1 MKNRVSFDSTLTK
14 FGIGL
19 FETIK
24 VKEKP
29 IELDLHI
36 DRMFNSMKELNLN
49 FKYEKEFLKNQ
60 VLTYVKE
67 NEIFDK
73 ALRLTVFDEGYNIS
87 IRDIPYNKK
96 MYKTGFK
103 LNISPIKR
111 GNSIIYKHKT
121 TNYFESIYTKN
132 HAIGNGYDDGLFIDL
147 NNTILECSMS
157 NIFFIKDKK
166 IFTPNNKLSI
176 LNGTT
181 KRRIIEICGELD
193 IEVEEAEI
201 KLNQIQEFDFVFVS
215 NSLMGMMKITQ
226 IEEIKYNENNELFDK
241 IASFIE

>member
-1 MKNRVSFDSTLTK
+1 MKNKVSFDSTLTK

-24 VKEKP
+24 VKEEP
-29 IELDLHI
+29 IELDLHM
-36 DRMFNSMKELNLN
+36 DRMFNSIKELNLN
-49 FKYEKEFLKNQ
+49 FKYEKEFLKTE
-60 VLTYVKE
+60 VLTYIKE
-67 NEIFDK
+67 NQIFDK
-73 ALRLTVFDEGYNIS
+73 ALRLTVFDDGYNIY
-87 IRDIPYNKK
+87 IRDIPYNEKV
-96 MYKTGFK
+96 YKTGFK

-111 GNSIIYKHKT
+111 GNSIIHKHKT

-132 HAIGNGYDDGLFIDL
+132 YAIENGYDDGLFIDL

-166 IFTPNNKLSI
+166 IFTPNSKLSI

-201 KLNQIQEFDFVFVS
+201 KLKQIEEFDFAFVS

-226 IEEIKYNENNELFDK
+226 IEEIKYNEYNELFNK
-241 IASFIE
+241 ISSFL